1 MYRIVLAF
9 HNEILFP
16 FKKYYISL
24 IVHLKI
30 FDVSFERKKNNL
42 VSKLGRIRIKVSKI
56 NLQIIL
62 ILILM
67 GAHCATLG
75 ILVLSV
81 KKTKISFH
89 SYKNSFNSCN
99 GFQGPTK
106 MQLSKPVIA
115 AINGYCVAGG
125 LELAIMCDLR

>member
-1 MYRIVLAF
+1 
-9 HNEILFP
+9 
-16 FKKYYISL
+16 
-24 IVHLKI
+24 
-30 FDVSFERKKNNL
+30 
-42 VSKLGRIRIKVSKI
+42 
-56 NLQIIL
+56 
-62 ILILM
+62 M
-67 GAHCATLG
+67 GAHCATLC

-81 KKTKISFH
+81 NKTKISFH
-89 SYKNSFNSCN
+89 SYKKSFNSCN